1 MQQTV
6 AQLVDRMLLCN
17 TMSDKFTEIA
27 AESPS
32 DSFGDVRDLAFDPEV
47 GHPRRRLVLAI
58 MCGAL
63 ILVVASVSSLNV
75 AIPTIVRALDATQS
89 EQLWIID
96 AYALVFAGLLLPA
109 GALGDRYGRKKA
121 LLLGLVIFGLAALAA
136 TMATSPGQLIGLRAV
151 AGIGAAF
158 IMPATLSIITVV
170 FPPHERAKAIA
181 AWAGFAGA
189 GGALGPLASGALLEY
204 FWWGSVFFINVPI
217 VLFML
222 VAVAIVVPR
231 SREGDGVALDPIG
244 AVLSILALGSLVLG
258 IIEGGEWGWTDGRT
272 LGVFALAA
280 VATTAFIVYEL
291 RSDNPMLDPRLFRIR
306 PFTIGAVTITSAFML
321 LFGMF
326 YVVTLYLQFVQ
337 GHSALGA
344 AVRQLPA
351 AATMIAVAPRSP
363 MLVERFGAHRIVPA
377 GFIFQAAGFALMATF
392 VPDTA
397 YWMLAVALVLLA
409 GGMAMMMPP
418 TTEAI
423 VSSLPREKAGV
434 GSAVNDTVR
443 EVGGSI
449 GIALIGALLATGYRD
464 GIADVAQRVPEQ
476 AREAVTDS
484 IGGAFFVASEAPGD
498 LGQQLL
504 AAAGNAYTDGMQ
516 LAFSVA
522 SAIALVTAV
531 VVAWAHPDRHSR
543 SRS

>member
-1 MQQTV
+1 M
-6 AQLVDRMLLCN
+6 
-17 TMSDKFTEIA
+17 
-27 AESPS
+27 S
-32 DSFGDVRDLAFDPEV
+32 DSFDAAGVAPTPQTAADAATDSFHDVRDLDFDPEV
-47 GHPRRRLVLAI
+47 GHPRRKLILGI

-63 ILVVASVSSLNV
+63 ILVVSSVSSLNV

-109 GALGDRYGRKKA
+109 GALGDRYGRKRA
-121 LLLGLVIFGLAALAA
+121 LMLGLVIFGLAALAA
-136 TMATSPGQLIGLRAV
+136 TLATNPEQLIALRAV

-170 FPPHERAKAIA
+170 FPPHERGKAIA

-189 GGALGPLASGALLEY
+189 GGALGPLASGTLLES

-217 VLFML
+217 VIGML
-222 VAVAIVVPR
+222 IAVAIVVPR
-231 SREGDGVALDPIG
+231 SREGHGVALDPVG
-244 AVLSILALGSLVLG
+244 AVLSIIALGSLVLG
-258 IIEGGEWGWTDGRT
+258 IIEGGEWGWTDART
-272 LGVFALAA
+272 LGVFVVAA
-280 VATTAFIVYEL
+280 VAGVAFVNYEL

-306 PFTIGAVTITSAFML
+306 GFTIGAVTITSAFML

-337 GHSALGA
+337 GHSPLGA

-351 AATMIAVAPRSP
+351 AATMIIVAPRSP
-363 MLVERFGAHRIVPA
+363 LLVGRFGAHRIVPA
-377 GFIFQAAGFALMATF
+377 GFVLQAAGFGLMSTF
-392 VPDTA
+392 APDTA
-397 YWMLAVALVLLA
+397 YAMLAVALVLLA

-443 EVGGSI
+443 EVGGSV
-449 GIALIGALLATGYRD
+449 GIALIGALLATGYRN
-464 GIADVAQRVPEQ
+464 GIADVVDLVPEQ
-476 AREAVTDS
+476 ARAAVEDS
-484 IGGAFFVASEAPGD
+484 IGGAYFVASQAPGD
-498 LGQQLL
+498 VGQQLL
-504 AAAGNAYTDGMQ
+504 AAAGSAYTDGMQ

-522 SAIALVTAV
+522 SAIALLTAV
-531 VVAWAHPDRHSR
+531 GVAWAHPGRQAA
-543 SRS
+543 

>member
-1 MQQTV
+1 
-6 AQLVDRMLLCN
+6 
-17 TMSDKFTEIA
+17 MSDNTDGAGWASSPESAAATGVATE
-27 AESPS
+27 
-32 DSFGDVRDLAFDPEV
+32 SFQDVRDLAFDPEV
-47 GHPRRRLVLAI
+47 GHPRRKVILAI

-63 ILVVASVSSLNV
+63 ILVVAGVSSLNV

-121 LLLGLVIFGLAALAA
+121 LLLGLVIFGLASLAA
-136 TMATSPGQLIGLRAV
+136 TMATTPEQLIGLRAV

-170 FPPHERAKAIA
+170 FPPHERGRAIA
-181 AWAGFAGA
+181 VWAGFAGA

-217 VLFML
+217 VLLML
-222 VAVAIVVPR
+222 VAVTVIVPR

-244 AVLSILALGSLVLG
+244 AVLSILALGSLVFG

-272 LGVFALAA
+272 VGVFAFSA
-280 VATTAFIVYEL
+280 VSIASFIAYEL
-291 RSDNPMLDPRLFRIR
+291 RSDNPMLDPRLFKIR
-306 PFTIGAVTITSAFML
+306 PFTIGAITITSAFML

-351 AATMIAVAPRSP
+351 AATMIVVAPRSP
-363 MLVERFGAHRIVPA
+363 LLVQRLGAQRVVPI
-377 GFIFQAAGFALMATF
+377 GFVLQAVGFTLMSTLA
-392 VPDTA
+392 PDTA
-397 YWMLAVALVLLA
+397 YWVLAVALVLLA

-418 TTEAI
+418 ATEAI
-423 VSSLPREKAGV
+423 VASLPQEKAGV

-449 GIALIGALLATGYRD
+449 GIALIGALLATGYRN
-464 GIADVAQRVPEQ
+464 GIADVIQNVPEQ
-476 AREAVTDS
+476 ARAAVEDS
-484 IGGAFFVASEAPGD
+484 IGGAYFVAAQAPGD
-498 LGQQLL
+498 AGRQLL
-504 AAAGNAYTDGMQ
+504 DAAGNAYTDGMQ

-522 SAIALVTAV
+522 AAIALATAA
-531 VVAWAHPDRHSR
+531 VVAWAQSDRHRTSGQ
-543 SRS
+543 

>member
-1 MQQTV
+1 
-6 AQLVDRMLLCN
+6 
-17 TMSDKFTEIA
+17 MSDSSDIKTA
-27 AESPS
+27 SADRPRH
-32 DSFGDVRDLAFDPEV
+32 DSFADVRDLAFDPEV
-47 GHPRRRLVLAI
+47 GHPRRRLILAI

-136 TMATSPGQLIGLRAV
+136 TLATSPEQLIALRAV

-189 GGALGPLASGALLEY
+189 GGAIGPLASGALLEY

-217 VLFML
+217 VIGML
-222 VAVAIVVPR
+222 IAVAIVVPR
-231 SREGDGVALDPIG
+231 SREGDGVALDPVG
-244 AVLSILALGSLVLG
+244 AILSILALGSLVLG

-272 LGVFALAA
+272 LGVFAFAA
-280 VATTAFIVYEL
+280 VTGAAFVAYEL
-291 RSDNPMLDPRLFRIR
+291 QSDNPMLDPRLFKIR
-306 PFTIGAVTITSAFML
+306 GFTIGAVTITSAFML

-326 YVVTLYLQFVQ
+326 YVITLYLQFVQ

-351 AATMIAVAPRSP
+351 AATMIIVAPRSP
-363 MLVERFGAHRIVPA
+363 LLVERFGAHRVVPI
-377 GFIFQAAGFALMATF
+377 GFVFQAAGFALMASF
-392 VPDTA
+392 APDTP
-397 YWMLAVALVLLA
+397 YWLLALALVLLA

-464 GIADVAQRVPEQ
+464 GIADVLGVVPEP
-476 AREAVTDS
+476 AREAVSDS
-484 IGGAFFVASEAPGD
+484 IGGAYFVAAEAPGD
-498 LGQQLL
+498 VGRQLL
-504 AAAGNAYTDGMQ
+504 DAAGSAYTDGMQ

-522 SAIALVTAV
+522 AAIALVTAV
-531 VVAWAHPDRHSR
+531 VVAWAHPGRHAEPIS
-543 SRS
+543 S